1 MEIRTIVRPRA
12 IEAGED
18 YWIDENDLRRAM
30 RREEVERARIKNA
43 LRDYGGVEI
52 GSGSGSG
59 SGALNGD
66 VNRDVDSGNNSD
78 TAVGSIINMSGR
90 RSREKLLAETIAP
103 YRQNWIGIMSMSVV
117 MLVAIVTYFPELMEA
132 PSIPFPDL

>member
-78 TAVGSIINMSGR
+78 TVGSIINMSGR

-117 MLVAIVTYFPELMEA
+117 VLAAIVTYFPELMEA